1 MTKRPKQVLH
11 RFTFLLGLAL
21 VASGASAQEMQH
33 VIVKTT
39 GSRSA
44 LKQTIQAMG
53 GHIDIEYQNVPA
65 VAATVPPRVA
75 LALLAVT
82 DYKVIKDVQI
92 TLPNPPSLR
101 GRPAASH
108 VDETGTQV

>member
-11 RFTFLLGLAL
+11 RFTLLVGLAL

-33 VIVKTT
+33 VIVKTS

-53 GHIDIEYQNVPA
+53 GHIDIEYQNVSA
-65 VAATVPPRVA
+65 VAATMPAQVA
-75 LALLAVT
+75 LALRAVT
-82 DYKVIKDVQI
+82 
-92 TLPNPPSLR
+92 
-101 GRPAASH
+101 
-108 VDETGTQV
+108 E